1 MSEQKYTMTMYVG
14 PTLEAIATRNTV
26 YGKLPEALEAAI
38 KKRPYLAGLC
48 VPIPSLAKALQQIDA
63 KQGSV
68 YTLYSKA
75 ESEKAAIEKGE

>member
-1 MSEQKYTMTMYVG
+1 MSKIKKTMYVG
-14 PTLEAIATRNTV
+14 PSLEAIAARNTV
-26 YGKLPEALEAAI
+26 FEKLPEALEAAI

-48 VPIPSLAKALQQIDA
+48 VPISGLAKALQQIDNQ
-63 KQGSV
+63 QGRI

>member
-1 MSEQKYTMTMYVG
+1 MSKTKKTMYVG
-14 PTLEAIATRNTV
+14 PTLEAVAARNTV
-26 YGKLPEALEAAI
+26 FEELPEALKAAI

-48 VPIPSLAKALQQIDA
+48 VPIPSLSKALQQIDNQ
-63 KQGSV
+63 QGSV

>member
-1 MSEQKYTMTMYVG
+1 MSKIKKTMYVV
-14 PTLEAIATRNTV
+14 PTLEAIAPRNTV
-26 YGKLPEALEAAI
+26 FEKLPEALEAAI

-48 VPIPSLAKALQQIDA
+48 VPVSGLAKALQQIDNQ
-63 KQGSV
+63 QGRI

>member
-1 MSEQKYTMTMYVG
+1 MSKTKKTMYVG
-14 PTLEAIATRNTV
+14 PTLEAIAARNTV
-26 YGKLPEALEAAI
+26 FEKLPEALEAAI

-48 VPIPSLAKALQQIDA
+48 VPIPSLAKALQQIDRQ
-63 KQGSV
+63 QGSI

>member
-1 MSEQKYTMTMYVG
+1 MSKIKKTMYVG
-14 PTLEAIATRNTV
+14 PTLEAIAARNTV
-26 YGKLPEALEAAI
+26 FEKLPEALEAAI

-48 VPIPSLAKALQQIDA
+48 VPVSGLAKALQQIDNQ
-63 KQGSV
+63 QGRI

>member
-1 MSEQKYTMTMYVG
+1 MSKIKKTMYVG
-14 PTLEAIATRNTV
+14 PTLEAIA
-26 YGKLPEALEAAI
+26 EALEAAI

-48 VPIPSLAKALQQIDA
+48 VPISGLAKALQQIDNQ
-63 KQGSV
+63 QGRI

>member
-1 MSEQKYTMTMYVG
+1 MSKTQKTMYVG
-14 PTLEAIATRNTV
+14 PTLEAIAARNTV
-26 YGKLPEALEAAI
+26 FEKLPEALETAI

-48 VPIPSLAKALQQIDA
+48 VPIPRLAKALQQIEK
-63 KQGSV
+63 KQGGI